1 MENQEGSNTHLTEYE
16 EEDAHQ
22 ASECEKASACEDTG
36 SPSSIYRQC
45 NPIQWRTQ
53 GHCLQQ
59 VLLSKLC

>member
-1 MENQEGSNTHLTEYE
+1 MENQDGSNTHLTEYE

-45 NPIQWRTQ
+45 NPIQ
-53 GHCLQQ
+53 
-59 VLLSKLC
+59 